1 MRTALRFVAVLAGI
15 VVLPS
20 AITPQQQF
28 PQRDYGQD
36 PRLWRL
42 QAFFRELDSPAY
54 SLAEEFLVAADHHGL
69 DWRLLPSIS
78 IVESGGGK
86 AYLNNN
92 ILGWDSC
99 RVRFPTLATGIHT
112 VARRLTTSNFY
123 KNKSLPQKLAVYN
136 PNPDY
141 PSRVTSLMERLEE
154 SPSPPGRLPTDHSCH

>member
-15 VVLPS
+15 VALPS

-28 PQRDYGQD
+28 PQRDYGKD
-36 PRLWRL
+36 PRLWQLR
-42 QAFFRELDSPAY
+42 AFFKELDSPAY
-54 SLAEEFLVAADHHGL
+54 SLAEEFLVAADLHGL

-86 AYLNNN
+86 AFMNNN

-112 VARRLTTSNFY
+112 VARRLSISNLY
-123 KNKSLPQKLAVYN
+123 KNKSLSEKLEVYN
-136 PNPDY
+136 PHPAY
-141 PSRVTSLMERLEE
+141 PARVTSLMERLE
-154 SPSPPGRLPTDHSCH
+154 SPSPPGPLPSDYFCR